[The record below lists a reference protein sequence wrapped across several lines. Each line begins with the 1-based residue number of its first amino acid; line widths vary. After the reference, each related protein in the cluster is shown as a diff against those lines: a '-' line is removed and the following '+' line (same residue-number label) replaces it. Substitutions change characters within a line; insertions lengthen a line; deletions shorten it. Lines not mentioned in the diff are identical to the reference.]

1 MMEVVHREELAL
13 EDVEFHRRDQL
24 PFEVEVLRLEE
35 LLQRPL
41 RHDLTKPQRI
51 HFHALL
57 FVVEGMSFHDVDF
70 ERYPT
75 GPGHLLVVPAMHVQ
89 AFSSQRLL
97 QGYLA
102 VFTPGFLEDCN
113 LDMRHLEDASRLL
126 SSAGPLI
133 RLNDDS
139 LSRVRDVFQT
149 LAEYS
154 RLPPGRFA
162 NKVIPAAFSLLVFT
176 LAGLPETAASAA
188 AQEPQDALVGRFLRQ
203 LEDHFTSEHRAEYYA
218 KALHVSLRSL
228 DRHLVAARSQTT
240 RQTIAARLVLE
251 AKRLL
256 TRRELLVKSIA
267 YDLGFSEPQNFTRF
281 FHTQT
286 GSSPKAFRQ
295 MLDS

>member
-1 MMEVVHREELAL
+1 MAQRVHREEPAL
-13 EDVEFHRRDQL
+13 EEVKFHRRDEL

-35 LLQRPL
+35 LLRRPL
-41 RHDLTKPQRI
+41 DHDLTKPQRI
-51 HFHALL
+51 HFHAILL
-57 FVVEGMSFHDVDF
+57 VEEGMSFHDVDF

-89 AFSSQRLL
+89 AFASQRLL
-97 QGYLA
+97 QGYMA
-102 VFTPGFLEDCN
+102 VFTPSFLDSCD
-113 LDMRHLEDASRLL
+113 LDMKQLADASRVL

-133 RLNDDS
+133 RLDNDS
-139 LSRVRDVFQT
+139 LPRVRDAFQT
-149 LAEYS
+149 LAEYT

-162 NKVIPAAFSLLVFT
+162 NKAVAAAFSLLVFT

-188 AQEPQDALVGRFLRQ
+188 AQEPQDALVERFLRQ
-203 LEDHFTSEHRAEYYA
+203 LEDHFASEHQAQYYA

-240 RQTIAARLVLE
+240 RQAIAARLVLE

-256 TRRELLVKSIA
+256 TRREMLVKNIA
-267 YDLGFSEPQNFTRF
+267 YELGFLEPQNFTRF
-281 FHTQT
+281 FRTQT
-286 GSSPKAFRQ
+286 GLSPKAFRQ